1 MQTDEKLKKC
11 IAYAK
16 MLDANSER
24 AVSVDNLNYFII
36 YYPPGRFFSY
46 KRLEII
52 QIFFYLLTWFLAFY
66 LLYLDKNCNTS
77 LNRSG

>member
-1 MQTDEKLKKC
+1 MQTDEKLKKR
-11 IAYAK
+11 IAYEK
-16 MLDANSER
+16 MLGGISER
-24 AVSVDNLNYFII
+24 AVSVDNMNYYII

-46 KRLEII
+46 KRLEIR

-66 LLYLDKNCNTS
+66 LLYLDKNCTTS